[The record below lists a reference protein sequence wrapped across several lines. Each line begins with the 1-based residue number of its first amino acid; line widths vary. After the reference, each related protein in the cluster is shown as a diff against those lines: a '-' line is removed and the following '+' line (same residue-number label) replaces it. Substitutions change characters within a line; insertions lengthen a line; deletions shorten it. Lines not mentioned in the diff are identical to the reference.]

1 MSHKGLLEEVKFK
14 SYRGQMSKKGYSAKK
29 ETGEYIQIGPSSSL
43 RHHLNPLE
51 HSPSRALE
59 KPLGKKSAKQIF
71 EINGTSIVFPKTK

>member
-1 MSHKGLLEEVKFK
+1 
-14 SYRGQMSKKGYSAKK
+14 MSKKGYSAKK